1 MSLYGMMRTG
11 VSGMQGQS
19 NRLGTVAD
27 NIANANTNG
36 YKKSMTEFSTL
47 VISSG
52 EGSYSSGGVVSNV
65 RSAVSRQ
72 GVIQYTPSATDLAL
86 YGNGFFVVQ
95 DTAGQPF
102 LTRAGS
108 FVPDDEGRLVN
119 AAGFYLMGYSFENG
133 APTPVSNSFA
143 GLEPIQV
150 LQQALTAV
158 PTTFGRFSANLPA
171 SAAVVPAADLPS
183 TNTPAAT
190 FTNKT
195 SMVTYDSLGG
205 EVLLDI
211 YFSKTSANE
220 WEIAVYNQADGAP
233 TTGFPYATGPLAT
246 ETVTFDGATGKLTVA
261 SPKDIQIPIPGGETL
276 DLDLSTMTQ
285 LSAGYI
291 PGDSNVNGSAASAM
305 KEIKIDG
312 DGTVYAQYENGTLQ
326 ELYRIPLA
334 NVRSPD
340 ELNVE
345 SGNVYSQS
353 TTSGDVFLGFAGEG
367 GFGSVRSGAL
377 EASNVDIGEELTAMI
392 ESQRSYTANSKVFQT
407 GSELMDILV
416 NLKR

>member
-47 VISSG
+47 VVSSG
-52 EGSYSSGGVVSNV
+52 GTGTYSSGGVVSNV
-65 RSAVSRQ
+65 RAAISRQ
-72 GVIQYTPSATDLAL
+72 GVIQYTPSATDLAI
-86 YGNGFFVVQ
+86 YGDGFFVVQ
-95 DTAGQPF
+95 DTSGQPF
-102 LTRAGS
+102 LSRAGS

-133 APTPVSNSFA
+133 TPTPVGNSFA
-143 GLEPIQV
+143 GLEPIRV
-150 LQQALTAV
+150 IQQALTAI
-158 PTTFGRFSANLPA
+158 PSTFGTFSANLPA
-171 SAAVVPAADLPS
+171 GADIVAAGDLPS
-183 TNTPAAT
+183 TNGAGSQ

-195 SMVTYDSLGG
+195 SIVTYDSLGG

-211 YFSKTSANE
+211 YFSKTAANE
-220 WEIAVYNQADGAP
+220 WEITVFNQADG
-233 TTGFPYATGPLAT
+233 TSQSGFPYGSAALAT
-246 ETVTFDGATGKLTVA
+246 DTFTFDTSGKLA
-261 SPKDIQIPIPGGETL
+261 AGSPDSLQIQVPGGELL
-276 DLDLSTMTQ
+276 DLDLSNLSQ

-291 PGDSNVNGSAASAM
+291 PGDANVNGSAASAM
-305 KEIKIDG
+305 KEVKIDG
-312 DGTVYAQYENGTLQ
+312 DGTVFAQYENGTLQ

-340 ELNVE
+340 ELSIE

-353 TTSGDVFLGFAGEG
+353 TTSGDVYLGFAGEG
-367 GFGSVRSGAL
+367 GFGAIRSGAL